1 VVKIKVFIITSGAAP
16 AVINEDEI
24 EYALKFD
31 DGYANRFISHLKNDE
46 NLCTAC
52 GEDCISCRLGLIDDL
67 SSRIAGYLRLPRLTN
82 QFIDDPGEH
91 LPNELAPHEVTIAI
105 NVHSDV
111 LMEIPKLAVKAGSRA
126 LIVPVED
133 PDWLG
138 GWTKGELEKECA
150 RLGIEFAAPKPF
162 CSLTGGGY
170 VHIKRF
176 IEEFKVGRPQIDL
189 IIEDNVIK
197 RVDVVT
203 SAPCGATYYLAHI
216 FEGLEAD
223 ESLLGVACK
232 GLSSYPCTASTKVDP
247 EFKDSITHKS
257 NYLMMDVVLQ
267 LIPCL
272 KHPVSDFE
280 PG

>member
-1 VVKIKVFIITSGAAP
+1 VDKIKIFIITSGAAP
-16 AVINEDEI
+16 AIINQDEI

-52 GEDCISCRLGLIDDL
+52 GDDCVSCRLSLVDDL
-67 SSRIAGYLRLPRLTN
+67 SNKIAGYLRLPKLTG
-82 QFIDDPGEH
+82 QFIDNPEEYLPG
-91 LPNELAPHEVTIAI
+91 ELAPHDITIAI
-105 NVHSDV
+105 NVHSDI
-111 LMEIPKLAVKAGSRA
+111 LMEIPKLAVKAESKA

-150 RLGIEFAAPKPF
+150 RLGLEFAAPKPF
-162 CSLTGGGY
+162 CNLAGDGY
-170 VHIKRF
+170 AFIKQF

-189 IIEDNVIK
+189 IIEDGVVK
-197 RVDVVT
+197 RVDVIT

-216 FEGLEAD
+216 FEGLRAD
-223 ESLLGVACK
+223 EGLLGVACK
-232 GLSSYPCTASTKVDP
+232 GLSSYPCTASTKVDS

-257 NYLMMDVVLQ
+257 NYLMMDLVQEALDAAKVR
-267 LIPCL
+267 
-272 KHPVSDFE
+272 
-280 PG
+280 G